1 MGVSE
6 YREFI
11 ALACCLNFTTAA
23 EQLNLTQPALSK
35 HIASLEK
42 EFSAPLFTREH
53 RGLRLTEAGKTVLE
67 MSCAI
72 VGAYDSA
79 REAVERL
86 SREKPIRIDG
96 TLYDEVVSSIIALTT
111 ALLKNDDRPSI
122 VVEHREDSSLINLL
136 VSGQIDILLSFID
149 DEDMRRWGLSSFHL
163 TRSQFVAILDSDNP
177 LASRDGLHLEDLR
190 DMTFIQCIDDYSSS
204 GWACIER
211 ACRNHGFT
219 PKKRPVLGGPAVYST
234 TQPNGGVF
242 IEQRNLHR
250 NKLLEG
256 NAGISIVP
264 IVDDDTRV
272 SSSTASTVPT
282 TKSGCTRC
290 WKPFARPATSS
301 NGTGTRDSARVGGA
315 GGGVADEGP
324 ASDGLTGEGLAG
336 GVGGRAGGVGEHA
349 GGRFFTEC
357 VLLEKYWSKSQRV
370 HAG

>member
-11 ALACCLNFTTAA
+11 ALARCLNFTTAA

-42 EFSAPLFTREH
+42 EFSAPLFTWEH

-111 ALLKNDDRPSI
+111 ALLKNDDQPSI

-177 LASRDGLHLEDLR
+177 LASRDGLRLEDLR

-242 IEQRNLHR
+242 IQQRNLHR

-264 IVDDDTRV
+264 IVDDD
-272 SSSTASTVPT
+272 
-282 TKSGCTRC
+282 
-290 WKPFARPATSS
+290 ARFVIDCIYRADDKERLHAVLETIREA
-301 NGTGTRDSARVGGA
+301 RDIVERHRNKG
-315 GGGVADEGP
+315 
-324 ASDGLTGEGLAG
+324 
-336 GVGGRAGGVGEHA
+336 
-349 GGRFFTEC
+349 
-357 VLLEKYWSKSQRV
+357 
-370 HAG
+370 